1 MEESKVRAEI
11 RKVLEGSESL
21 TPRLVKETVARNLGI
36 DDIDKWKPVIQVIQS
51 GASIRIS

>member
-21 TPRLVKETVARNLGI
+21 TPRLVKETVAKNLGI

-51 GASIRIS
+51 GASIRI